1 MKNIKK
7 LIIVILVLFGGFL
20 YSNVDNTENLYYA
33 ETETAQYLSTGIMY
47 DGAIEQTIV
56 PTENILDGI
65 SMKSSVVG
73 DCTNVS
79 ISYCV
84 ENMDGEIVAEGTASA
99 KDIKNNK
106 FYKFAFPQIQNCK
119 DKEYIFKIEEN
130 GATEE
135 NGIVFYI
142 DPFQTKYDLKVRG
155 DSAEGSLVAK
165 MISHRFDLKTFII
178 VMIFVLYLSAFT
190 KILYKLFK

>member
-7 LIIVILVLFGGFL
+7 VMIVILVLFVGFL

-33 ETETAQYLSTGIMY
+33 ETETTQYLSTGILY

-56 PTENILDGI
+56 PSENILDGI

-79 ISYCV
+79 IHYSV
-84 ENMDGEIVAEGTASA
+84 KNMDGEIVAEGTTSA
-99 KDIKNNK
+99 KEIKDKK
-106 FYKFAFPQIQNCK
+106 FYKFSFPQIQDCK

-130 GATEE
+130 GATEA
-135 NGIVFYI
+135 NGIAFYI
-142 DPFQTKYDLKVRG
+142 DPFQTKYDLKVKG
-155 DSAEGSLVAK
+155 ESIEGSLIAK

-178 VMIFVLYLSAFT
+178 VMVFVLYLSAFT